1 MSKPLI
7 PCSSFLLFMCS
18 LTCAVPI
25 SWGSMVKQIRVVIQI
40 KKKSP
45 PAQDYFNLE
54 DFPNL
59 INFMST
65 CSHIDTAEEE
75 AHWWVVGT
83 ILVEK

>member
-1 MSKPLI
+1 
-7 PCSSFLLFMCS
+7 MCS
-18 LTCAVPI
+18 LICTSTSI
-25 SWGSMVKQIRVVIQI
+25 LGIHGKTHQGSDPDL

-65 CSHIDTAEEE
+65 CSRIDTAEEE
-75 AHWWVVGT
+75 AHCWVVGT